1 MVLPG
6 KMTAEV
12 KRRIAL
18 ETPTAPSG
26 VRAVTNES
34 RKATRF
40 SAPTP
45 VYHVPE
51 SRWPSVGRPPLP
63 AQFHHE
69 LIPLVRC
76 HIASS
81 QIQRDCT
88 DPTPSGGR
96 PEIHSRCEASPYRLQ
111 IQSRTTHKARPKK
124 IPSTLHQEDAPPL
137 PAPLARRGDRE
148 NQIYL
153 P

>member
-6 KMTAEV
+6 KMTAEL

-18 ETPTAPSG
+18 ETSTAPSG

-51 SRWPSVGRPPLP
+51 SRWPSVGAPPLH

-88 DPTPSGGR
+88 DRRPSGAR

-111 IQSRTTHKARPKK
+111 IPSRTIHKVRPEK
-124 IPSTLHQEDAPPL
+124 IPSTHHQEDAPPL
-137 PAPLARRGDRE
+137 PAPLVR
-148 NQIYL
+148 
-153 P
+153 

>member
-12 KRRIAL
+12 KRRVAL
-18 ETPTAPSG
+18 ETAIAPSG

-40 SAPTP
+40 SGPTP
-45 VYHVPE
+45 FYRVPE
-51 SRWPSVGRPPLP
+51 SRWPSVGAPPLH

-81 QIQRDCT
+81 QIQRDAT
-88 DPTPSGGR
+88 DRPPAGGG
-96 PEIHSRCEASPYRLQ
+96 
-111 IQSRTTHKARPKK
+111 PKNHGGGE
-124 IPSTLHQEDAPPL
+124 L
-137 PAPLARRGDRE
+137 
-148 NQIYL
+148 
-153 P
+153 

>member
-12 KRRIAL
+12 KRRVAL
-18 ETPTAPSG
+18 ETAIAPSG

-40 SAPTP
+40 SGPTP
-45 VYHVPE
+45 VYRVPE
-51 SRWPSVGRPPLP
+51 SRWPSVGAPPPP

-88 DPTPSGGR
+88 GPPRWGGR
-96 PEIHSRCEASPYRLQ
+96 HKTHS
-111 IQSRTTHKARPKK
+111 
-124 IPSTLHQEDAPPL
+124 
-137 PAPLARRGDRE
+137 RRGDSPHR
-148 NQIYL
+148 
-153 P
+153 